1 MQSLD
6 QRRACMITRSAQKI
20 ESVDWQIALRD
31 AYTRPAELLAML
43 GLEAKAVGL
52 SEAAARSFAFRVPRA
67 YAALIKLG
75 DPHDPLLRQVLPV
88 TAELRQTAGYLSDP
102 VGDLAAQHPPGLLH
116 KYQGRALLV
125 VTGACAIHCRYC
137 FRREFPYGE
146 AVGSARLEDALA
158 ALAATPDI
166 EEVILSGGDPLT
178 LSDERL
184 ASLVAQVA
192 ALPHVRRLRVH
203 SRLAVTLPSR
213 MTPGLID
220 WLSTTRL
227 APVLVVHAN
236 HAHELSDE
244 FARAVWPLRAAGV
257 TLLNQSVLLRGV
269 NDSPEVLVA
278 LSRRLHDCGVLPYYL
293 HALDRARG
301 TAHFAVSTRRARG
314 LMHALRQAL
323 PGYLVPRLVREVAGA
338 PFKVPLG

>member
-1 MQSLD
+1 
-6 QRRACMITRSAQKI
+6 MIPRSAHKL
-20 ESVDWQIALRD
+20 ESADWQIALRD
-31 AYTRPAELLAML
+31 AYTQPAELLALL
-43 GLEAKAVGL
+43 GLEAAALGL
-52 SEAAARSFAFRVPRA
+52 SDAAARSFAFRVPRA
-67 YAALIKLG
+67 YAALMQHG

-88 TAELRQTAGYLSDP
+88 AAELRQTRGYVSDP
-102 VGDLAAQHPPGLLH
+102 VGDLAAQPQPGLLH

-146 AVGSARLEDALA
+146 AVGSARLDAALLALA
-158 ALAATPDI
+158 AAPDI

-178 LSDERL
+178 LRDERL
-184 ASLVAQVA
+184 ANLVARVA
-192 ALPHVRRLRVH
+192 ALPQVRRLRVH

-213 MTPGLID
+213 ITPALIR
-220 WLSTTRL
+220 WLSSTRL

-236 HAHELSDE
+236 HAHELTAE
-244 FARAVWPLRAAGV
+244 FARALAPLRAAGV

-293 HALDRARG
+293 HALDRVRG
-301 TAHFAVSTRRARG
+301 TAHFAVSTRRAR
-314 LMHALRQAL
+314 LLLHALRQAL
-323 PGYLVPRLVREVAGA
+323 PGYLVPRFVREIPGA
-338 PFKVPLG
+338 AFKVPLG